1 MGSPAHSIL
10 PKRMPARKGDDNVMR
25 RVICDKLIIN
35 IAVGESGDRLTKAV
49 RVLQQL
55 SDQTPVENFARY
67 TVRTFGIRRNEKI
80 ATHVTVRG
88 AKAMDLIERGL
99 KITDYE
105 ISAKHFSETGNFGFG
120 VNEHIDLGLKYDPG
134 TGIYGM
140 DFFIVLKRPGMCVAK
155 KKRKRGRP
163 APSHRVT
170 KEDAME
176 WVRQTFNAEV
186 RR

>member
-1 MGSPAHSIL
+1 MGEARQLHLVI
-10 PKRMPARKGDDNVMR
+10 MPRNDDNVMR
-25 RVICDKLIIN
+25 KVKIDKLVIN

-49 RVLQQL
+49 RVLQRL
-55 SDQTPVENFARY
+55 SDQTPVENTARY

-80 ATHVTVRG
+80 ACHVTVRG
-88 AKAMDLIERGL
+88 QKAMDLIERGL

-105 ISAKHFSETGNFGFG
+105 ISAKHFSENGNFGFG
-120 VNEHIDLGLKYDPG
+120 VNEHIDLGLKYDPA

-140 DFFIVLKRPGMCVAK
+140 DFYVVLKRAAFRIAK
-155 KKRKRGRP
+155 KKYKRGR
-163 APSHRVT
+163 VGNFQVVN

-176 WVRQTFNAEV
+176 WVRQTFNAEI

>member
-1 MGSPAHSIL
+1 M
-10 PKRMPARKGDDNVMR
+10 RKVM
-25 RVICDKLIIN
+25 CDKLIIN

-55 SDQTPVENFARY
+55 SDQTPVESVARY

-80 ATHVTVRG
+80 ACHVTVRG
-88 AKAMDLIERGL
+88 EKATDLIERGL

-105 ISAKHFSETGNFGFG
+105 ISAKHFSASGNFGFG
-120 VNEHIDLGLKYDPG
+120 INEHIDLGLKYDPA

-140 DFFIVLKRPGMCVAK
+140 DFYVVLKRAGFNVPK
-155 KKRKRGRP
+155 KKAKRGRLG
-163 APSHRVT
+163 PSHAVT

-176 WVRQTFNAEV
+176 WVRQTFNAEI

>member
-1 MGSPAHSIL
+1 MGGAT
-10 PKRMPARKGDDNVMR
+10 MPRNVENVMR
-25 RVICDKLIIN
+25 KVLCDKLIIN

-55 SDQTPVENFARY
+55 SDQTPVENTARY

-80 ATHVTVRG
+80 ACHVTVRG
-88 AKAMDLIERGL
+88 EKATDLIERGL

-105 ISAKHFSETGNFGFG
+105 ISAKHFSASGNFGFG
-120 VNEHIDLGLKYDPG
+120 VNGHIDLGLKYDPA

-140 DFFIVLKRPGMCVAK
+140 DFYVVLRRAGYNVAK
-155 KKRKRGRP
+155 KKQKRGRIGL
-163 APSHRVT
+163 AHKITR
-170 KEDAME
+170 EDAME
-176 WVRQTFNAEV
+176 WVRQTFNADI

>member
-1 MGSPAHSIL
+1 MGPADTA
-10 PKRMPARKGDDNVMR
+10 MPRNQDNVMR
-25 RVICDKLIIN
+25 KVLCDKLIIN

-55 SDQTPVENFARY
+55 SNQTPVESVARC

-80 ATHVTVRG
+80 ACHVTVRG
-88 AKAMDLIERGL
+88 DKAMDLIERGL

-140 DFFIVLKRPGMCVAK
+140 DFFIVLRRPGYCVAK
-155 KKRKRGRP
+155 KKRKRGRI
-163 APSHRVT
+163 APGHRVT

-176 WVRQTFNAEV
+176 WVRQSFNAEI